1 MMKQSIAASITPVQA
16 VQSVQSVQAAPI
28 LSALSTAQ
36 EANAFMNQF
45 NFDLNNHYH
54 SSMRRLMVDVHTR
67 HGDALADAN
76 PISAARY
83 RGMAQGL
90 ERVALQVLNDSVL
103 YHACSEL
110 VDELERLHE
119 DMMAEPEH

>member
-1 MMKQSIAASITPVQA
+1 MTNQSIAVTRPAVQA
-16 VQSVQSVQAAPI
+16 VHAVQAAPI
-28 LSALSTAQ
+28 LSALTTAQ

-90 ERVALQVLNDSVL
+90 ERVALLLLNDSIL

-110 VDELERLHE
+110 VDELERLHD

>member
-1 MMKQSIAASITPVQA
+1 MMKQSIAASIT
-16 VQSVQSVQAAPI
+16 SVQAPSPI
-28 LSALSTAQ
+28 LSALTTAQ

-67 HGDALADAN
+67 HGEALAVAN
-76 PISAARY
+76 PVSAARY

-90 ERVALQVLNDSVL
+90 ERVALLVLNDSIL

-119 DMMAEPEH
+119 EMMAEAEH

>member
-1 MMKQSIAASITPVQA
+1 MTNQSIAVTRPAVQA
-16 VQSVQSVQAAPI
+16 VHAVQAAPI
-28 LSALSTAQ
+28 LSAPTTAQ

-45 NFDLNNHYH
+45 NFDLKNHYH
-54 SSMRRLMVDVHTR
+54 VSMRRLMVDVHTR

-83 RGMAQGL
+83 RCMAQGL
-90 ERVALQVLNDSVL
+90 ERVALLVLNDSVL

-119 DMMAEPEH
+119 EMMAEPEH